1 MTVSIRYGILGPI
14 ESSSWF
20 VKAVA
25 SNPNS
30 EIVALAC
37 EKTKEKQNLINVPV
51 FESYSEL
58 CQSPDV
64 DAIFVPTSNT
74 NHYEGA
80 KLALENK
87 KHVLID
93 SPFTK
98 HKVGANELFLLAERQ
113 SCFLMEAQQTVFLS
127 AYDRIKKM
135 IANEEIGTICY
146 VESRTHLP
154 YDAAC
159 PYDAAWTRSLERGG
173 GALNLGGAYPLTLIP
188 FLLETEPTD
197 WSGLGVNKVGEADT
211 RCTLNFRCGNVLVN
225 NVISLDFDLD
235 DKLTIVGTN
244 GKIVIQN
251 YLDPDAVIVMTPN
264 GTKRLTN
271 QNELDAGTNVLNHV
285 SDCISSQKTSS
296 PVLTKKITV
305 KTVEIISSLYSQWY
319 GDPLN

>member
-25 SNPNS
+25 SSPNS

-37 EKTKEKQNLINVPV
+37 EKTKQNLINVPV

-64 DAIFVPTSNT
+64 DVIFVPTSNT

-127 AYDRIKKM
+127 AYARIKEM

-146 VESRTHLP
+146 VESRTHL
-154 YDAAC
+154 

-251 YLDPDAVIVMTPN
+251 YLDPFAVIVMTPN

-271 QNELDAGTNVLNHV
+271 QNELDAGINVLNHV

>member
-1 MTVSIRYGILGPI
+1 M
-14 ESSSWF
+14 
-20 VKAVA
+20 
-25 SNPNS
+25 
-30 EIVALAC
+30 
-37 EKTKEKQNLINVPV
+37 
-51 FESYSEL
+51 
-58 CQSPDV
+58 
-64 DAIFVPTSNT
+64 
-74 NHYEGA
+74 
-80 KLALENK
+80 
-87 KHVLID
+87 
-93 SPFTK
+93 
-98 HKVGANELFLLAERQ
+98 FLLAERQ

-127 AYDRIKKM
+127 AYARIKEM

-146 VESRTHLP
+146 VESRTHL
-154 YDAAC
+154 

-235 DKLTIVGTN
+235 DKLTLVGTN

>member
-25 SNPNS
+25 SSPNS

-154 YDAAC
+154 YDAA
-159 PYDAAWTRSLERGG
+159 WTRSLERGG

-251 YLDPDAVIVMTPN
+251 YLDPFAVIVMTPN

-271 QNELDAGTNVLNHV
+271 QNELDAGTNMLNHV

>member
-1 MTVSIRYGILGPI
+1 M
-14 ESSSWF
+14 
-20 VKAVA
+20 
-25 SNPNS
+25 
-30 EIVALAC
+30 
-37 EKTKEKQNLINVPV
+37 
-51 FESYSEL
+51 
-58 CQSPDV
+58 
-64 DAIFVPTSNT
+64 
-74 NHYEGA
+74 
-80 KLALENK
+80 
-87 KHVLID
+87 
-93 SPFTK
+93 
-98 HKVGANELFLLAERQ
+98 
-113 SCFLMEAQQTVFLS
+113 
-127 AYDRIKKM
+127 
-135 IANEEIGTICY
+135 
-146 VESRTHLP
+146 
-154 YDAAC
+154 
-159 PYDAAWTRSLERGG
+159 
-173 GALNLGGAYPLTLIP
+173 IP

-285 SDCISSQKTSS
+285 STASLPKNVKSGSHE
-296 PVLTKKITV
+296 KITV

>member
-37 EKTKEKQNLINVPV
+37 ETKERQNLINVPV

-64 DAIFVPTSNT
+64 DAIFVPKSNT

-127 AYDRIKKM
+127 TYARIKEM

-146 VESRTHLP
+146 VESRTHL
-154 YDAAC
+154 

-271 QNELDAGTNVLNHV
+271 QNELDAGINVLNHV